1 MLLGHSISAELDSM
15 EKIGIDLRDQRL
27 FSIEGILDTG
37 TISKHLGLPFSQRP
51 SLAKLLGFFAIPF
64 QTYSLHN
71 SGNDAHFTLRALL
84 MLATTAF
91 ESMQLDKTL
100 KTRVEHLKLIALDP
114 IHLDARTPDEE
125 RKVLREEAKKAAGQI
140 SKQKSMIQISSDLLD
155 GSEDASLEMIIFGMG
170 ADT

>member
-1 MLLGHSISAELDSM
+1 
-15 EKIGIDLRDQRL
+15 
-27 FSIEGILDTG
+27 
-37 TISKHLGLPFSQRP
+37 
-51 SLAKLLGFFAIPF
+51 
-64 QTYSLHN
+64 
-71 SGNDAHFTLRALL
+71 